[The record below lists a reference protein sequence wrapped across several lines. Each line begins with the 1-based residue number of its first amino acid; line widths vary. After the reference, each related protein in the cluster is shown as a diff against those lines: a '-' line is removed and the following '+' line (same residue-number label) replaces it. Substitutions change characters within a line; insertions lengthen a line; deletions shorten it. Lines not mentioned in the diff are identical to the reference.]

1 MLLLGCCSSAGAGTT
16 NAVCVGGALCDRV
29 GRCRGRDFQVLMGG
43 LSSPGSMNGAV
54 RAADSDIAV
63 DPLGPDSEDSRVT
76 IMGEGERLR
85 RDATDEKGDLE
96 REEEGPAYSGMGE
109 TRTVRSD
116 ITGTRK
122 RALIFSHSL
131 R

>member
-1 MLLLGCCSSAGAGTT
+1 
-16 NAVCVGGALCDRV
+16 
-29 GRCRGRDFQVLMGG
+29 MGG

-122 RALIFSHSL
+122 RALIFSHLHGNQSMSIPEWPPENIPSTPEMWIIH
-131 R
+131 